1 MNIQL
6 RELTHDV
13 TEHGK
18 EMNDLQVQVSRD
30 KRSITQLFGE
40 NRATGYDLE
49 ALKEQMHEIPVQL
62 RALMERVQA
71 HGVQLGTMSAWW
83 SRS

>member
-30 KRSITQLFGE
+30 NRSITQLFGE
-40 NRATGYDLE
+40 NRAKGYDLE
-49 ALKEQMHEIPVQL
+49 ALKEQMQEIPGQL
-62 RALMERVQA
+62 RDLMERVQA
-71 HGVQLGTMSAWW
+71 HGVQLGTMFAWG